1 MTDRPDPP
9 DPKAPPGKGAQ
20 RQIQIKI
27 DDALAPGAYS
37 NMAMIHHNDSEFV
50 LDFLYV
56 QPQQPRATV
65 RARVITSPRHVKRL
79 LKVLQDQL
87 EHYESHHG
95 KVEASK
101 PPPESGSYH

>member
-1 MTDRPDPP
+1 
-9 DPKAPPGKGAQ
+9 
-20 RQIQIKI
+20 
-27 DDALAPGAYS
+27 
-37 NMAMIHHNDSEFV
+37 MIHHNDSEFV

-65 RARVITSPRHVKRL
+65 RARIITSPRHVKRL

-95 KVEASK
+95 TVEPSK
-101 PPPESGSYH
+101 PMPGSGSYH